1 MYIFFCVFSIPIII
15 FILISLNALLLLPLL
30 SYVYFLLWWCFLFII
45 LLFLSAMPSSVRT
58 KLTPLFLYNKRSGF
72 FDCALTSPFGIPDWI
87 HTVDAETRLHCSS
100 YLPKCIHA
108 GRATLFFTLYFTLI
122 RVCSFCLYFLLTPY
136 LACLSLVLSLA
147 SFIHVL
153 LFLLLFYSIFF
164 FFFLRLTF
172 YHIFIYFFMSPY
184 LYLFSFLFFFILRIY
199 VLSVFFMP
207 FGHIFKSNS

>member
-1 MYIFFCVFSIPIII
+1 
-15 FILISLNALLLLPLL
+15 
-30 SYVYFLLWWCFLFII
+30 
-45 LLFLSAMPSSVRT
+45 MPSSVRT

-72 FDCALTSPFGIPDWI
+72 FDCALTSPSGIPDWI

-153 LFLLLFYSIFF
+153 LFFSSFTPFF
-164 FFFLRLTF
+164 FFFTSHFLSHFHL
-172 YHIFIYFFMSPY
+172 
-184 LYLFSFLFFFILRIY
+184 LFHVSLPLPLFFSLLFYFTYLRI
-199 VLSVFFMP
+199 VSFFYALRSY
-207 FGHIFKSNS
+207 FQK